1 MIDDERLSCPF
12 TEMVH
17 IQGEIVW
24 RGIEIQDNATPGVNC
39 RRAGVFARSITERGL
54 LQPYRTQEMAIYREV
69 AMKDRRLPNS
79 DGEKLDDHRWN
90 GVLLGM
96 SACRRCGGLLTRDEE
111 FSLSIERKMPSL
123 RCIQCGE
130 WLDEIILRNRLVS
143 RRRETPNRQQTVRM

>member
-1 MIDDERLSCPF
+1 MSVLPNGSYPGGNSVE
-12 TEMVH
+12 
-17 IQGEIVW
+17 
-24 RGIEIQDNATPGVNC
+24 RGIEVQNNATTRGKLSKSWGICQVSC
-39 RRAGVFARSITERGL
+39 RAKLATTTD
-54 LQPYRTQEMAIYREV
+54 RTQEMAIYREV
-69 AMKDRRLPNS
+69 VMTDRRLRNS
-79 DGEKLDDHRWN
+79 DGEKLDDRRWN

-111 FSLSIERKMPSL
+111 FSLSTERKMPSL